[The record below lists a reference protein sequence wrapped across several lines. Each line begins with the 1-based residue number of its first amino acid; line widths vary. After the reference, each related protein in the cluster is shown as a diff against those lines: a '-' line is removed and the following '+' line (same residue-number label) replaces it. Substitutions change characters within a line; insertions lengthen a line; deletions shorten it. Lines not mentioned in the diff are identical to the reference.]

1 MYFLTTR
8 IQHTQ
13 NCQKIRYEQIQ
24 TRFTTRSTTLMKR
37 LIILHIGLLLTLML
51 PAQSVKELQKQQRE
65 LQQQLEQTSK
75 MLKQT
80 KQNET
85 ATENKLNLLNND
97 IKTRKKLINSIQS
110 EITGLNGEM
119 GQLRTKRADLQ
130 QQLEECKAD
139 YARLVRETH
148 YADIQQSPLY
158 FLLSA
163 DNFQQLMRRIRYM
176 QEFAEFR
183 KEQVRQIENLQ
194 TEIDIQN
201 NLLEQRRNDR
211 TTALKK
217 QKREQERLTSD
228 ERKQKNMLQSLKK
241 KEKELLA
248 KQKEQ
253 QKKAD
258 ALNKKIEELIA
269 KQVRSTTTLTKE
281 QQLIAG
287 GFEANQGRMP
297 WPVEKGYI
305 SGYFGKHKHP
315 VHEHVTIDNK
325 GIYLQTVSG
334 AAARAIYEG
343 EVTWCAQMNGNYAV
357 IIQHGNYRTVYSPL
371 KSINVKQGDK
381 VTAKQAIGTIYTDSS
396 EDNKTE
402 LYFQLY
408 KDRSI
413 LNPSLWLAQ

>member
-1 MYFLTTR
+1 
-8 IQHTQ
+8 
-13 NCQKIRYEQIQ
+13 
-24 TRFTTRSTTLMKR
+24 MKR
-37 LIILHIGLLLTLML
+37 TIVIYITLLMALAL

-65 LQQQLEQTSK
+65 LQQQLEQTQK

-85 ATENKLNLLNND
+85 ATVNKLNLLNND
-97 IKTRKKLINSIQS
+97 IKTRKKLIRNIQS
-110 EITGLNGEM
+110 EISGLNNEM
-119 GQLRTKRADLQ
+119 GQLRSKRQSLQ
-130 QQLEECKAD
+130 DKLEDCKQD
-139 YARLVRETH
+139 YARLIRETH
-148 YADIQQSPLY
+148 YADMQQSPLL
-158 FLLSA
+158 FILSSQ
-163 DNFQQLMRRIRYM
+163 NFQQLTRRVRYM
-176 QEFAEFR
+176 QEFATYR
-183 KEQVRQIENLQ
+183 KEQVRQIEQLQ
-194 TEIDIQN
+194 TDIDIQN

-211 TTALKK
+211 AVALKN
-217 QKREQERLTSD
+217 QKREQDKLTSD

-241 KEKELLA
+241 KEKDLLA
-248 KQKEQ
+248 QQKAQ

-258 ALNKKIEELIA
+258 ALNKQIEELIA
-269 KQVRSTTTLTKE
+269 KQVRTTTTLTKE

-305 SGYFGKHKHP
+305 SGHFGKHQHP
-315 VHEHVTIDNK
+315 LHEHVTIDNK

-334 AAARAIYEG
+334 AAARAVYEG

-357 IIQHGNYRTVYSPL
+357 IIQHGNYRSVYSPL

-381 VTAKQAIGTIYTDSS
+381 VKAKQNIGTIFTDAS

-402 LYFQLY
+402 LYFQIY

>member
-1 MYFLTTR
+1 
-8 IQHTQ
+8 
-13 NCQKIRYEQIQ
+13 
-24 TRFTTRSTTLMKR
+24 MKR
-37 LIILHIGLLLTLML
+37 FLILHIVLLAALAL

-65 LQQQLEQTSK
+65 LQQQLEETSK

-80 KQNET
+80 KKNET
-85 ATENKLNLLNND
+85 ATVNKLNLLNND
-97 IKTRKKLINSIQS
+97 IQTRKKLIRNIQG
-110 EITGLNGEM
+110 EINGLNGEM
-119 GQLRTKRADLQ
+119 GQLRSKRSELQ
-130 QQLEECKAD
+130 KELEAHKAD
-139 YARLVRETH
+139 YARLIRETH
-148 YADIQQSPLY
+148 YAEIQQSPLL

-163 DNFQQLMRRIRYM
+163 DNFQQLVRRIRYM
-176 QEFAEFR
+176 QEFATYR
-183 KEQVRQIENLQ
+183 KEQVRKIENIQ

-201 NLLEQRRNDR
+201 NLLEQRKNDR
-211 TTALKK
+211 SAALRS
-217 QKREQERLTSD
+217 QKREQDKLTAD
-228 ERKQKNMLQSLKK
+228 EKKQKNMLQSLKK
-241 KEKELLA
+241 KEQNLLA

-258 ALNKKIEELIA
+258 ALNKKIEEMIA
-269 KQVRSTTTLTKE
+269 KQVRTTTTLTKE

-305 SGYFGKHKHP
+305 SGHFGKHKHP
-315 VHEHVTIDNK
+315 VHEHVTVDNK

-334 AAARAIYEG
+334 ASARAIYEG

-357 IIQHGNYRTVYSPL
+357 IIQHGNYRSVYSPL
-371 KSINVKQGDK
+371 QSIKVKQGDK